1 MPSTLSPCQY
11 IYRAGSVIES
21 TCPCIVCYMMCVVFC
36 CPLALQFI
44 SKVFFRFRFNQSP
57 PPPTHKKKKKKK
69 KYIYIYKL
77 HWWYYLHTPRESVFP
92 VCRVCS
98 VCLLCPYDPNLYIFC
113 SLFREYFFL
122 RNKFLV
128 FGFGNK
134 GVRQL

>member
-57 PPPTHKKKKKKK
+57 PPPTHKKKKKK
-69 KYIYIYKL
+69 YIYIYINCIGGTICTRQESQCFPYAGFVL
-77 HWWYYLHTPRESVFP
+77 YVCYVHMIPICIFFAVYLE
-92 VCRVCS
+92 
-98 VCLLCPYDPNLYIFC
+98 NIFFYEIN
-113 SLFREYFFL
+113 S
-122 RNKFLV
+122 
-128 FGFGNK
+128 
-134 GVRQL
+134 